1 MAILKNKKIFKNLV
15 VFLNFAALYIVDAS
29 RKEESAHMRAERRFM
44 MRKHISKTMVVFCS
58 NMVITEG
65 GAGETLTD
73 NAAILV

>member
-1 MAILKNKKIFKNLV
+1 
-15 VFLNFAALYIVDAS
+15 
-29 RKEESAHMRAERRFM
+29 M

-65 GAGETLTD
+65 RAGETLTD